1 MYNPYKPKD
10 LLRSLTQRELENL
23 KLISAGKTNKDIAK
37 KLGITE
43 ATVKIHVKVYS
54 KNQA

>member
-43 ATVKIHVKVYS
+43 VTVKIHVKVYS